1 MFQERCELPTLI
13 FVMLFILNT
22 PVHFPLDTRDAFPS
36 IPFPLDG
43 LARELVFLPQLHF
56 QCDAGAV
63 VDDANT

>member
-1 MFQERCELPTLI
+1 
-13 FVMLFILNT
+13 MLFILNT